1 MNANELYN
9 VLADR
14 IDEEVDSIAMRNKL
28 FSELDMADRLG
39 VDTEE
44 GQWHLRRVENTLDT
58 LDTDD

>member
-14 IDEEVDSIAMRNKL
+14 IDEEVDSIAMRNRL
-28 FSELDMADRLG
+28 FSELDTAKACGL
-39 VDTEE
+39 DTEK
-44 GQWHLRRVENTLDT
+44 GQWYLRRVENTLDT